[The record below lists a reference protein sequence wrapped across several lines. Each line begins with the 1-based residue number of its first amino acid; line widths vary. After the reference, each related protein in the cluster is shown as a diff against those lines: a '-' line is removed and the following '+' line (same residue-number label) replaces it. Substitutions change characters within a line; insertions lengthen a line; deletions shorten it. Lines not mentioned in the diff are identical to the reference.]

1 MLEETIDSS
10 HDGRCGKGVQTKERG
25 DGVVSPSRRGW
36 AKLRAAG
43 RVLMLVNHGRR
54 SSVVQPSTFLRDG
67 VDANQSPDGK
77 NSAGSGRLRTVA
89 RTLRGGIVGRVLGLV
104 LGEGPHPRRRRVLVL
119 EARRLLVLVDEALDE
134 AAKLV
139 EE

>member
-1 MLEETIDSS
+1 MVNFVIEHFDVSFTS
-10 HDGRCGKGVQTKERG
+10 HGLHRFLGTPGR
-25 DGVVSPSRRGW
+25 P
-36 AKLRAAG
+36 A
-43 RVLMLVNHGRR
+43 
-54 SSVVQPSTFLRDG
+54 
-67 VDANQSPDGK
+67 DGK

-89 RTLRGGIVGRVLGLV
+89 RTPRGGVVGRVLGLV

>member
-77 NSAGSGRLRTVA
+77 NSAGSGRSRTVA
-89 RTLRGGIVGRVLGLV
+89 RTPRGGVVGRVLGLV
-104 LGEGPHPRRRRVLVL
+104 LGERPHRRRRVLLL